1 MNFSFNI
8 NQSMTPII
16 KIMEFRDYLL
26 QDQEYIDAMPL
37 PLRAFNLLITSMVK
51 KKQNRKKYNPNKNL
65 PIETKC
71 LKQQIPKPHYL
82 SNRDLHSKK
91 VAPP

>member
-1 MNFSFNI
+1 
-8 NQSMTPII
+8 MTPIM

-37 PLRAFNLLITSMVK
+37 PLRAFNLLITSMIK
-51 KKQNRKKYNPNKNL
+51 KIQIRVCQFRRKSL
-65 PIETKC
+65 I
-71 LKQQIPKPHYL
+71 QQIPGLHYL

-91 VAPP
+91 GAPP